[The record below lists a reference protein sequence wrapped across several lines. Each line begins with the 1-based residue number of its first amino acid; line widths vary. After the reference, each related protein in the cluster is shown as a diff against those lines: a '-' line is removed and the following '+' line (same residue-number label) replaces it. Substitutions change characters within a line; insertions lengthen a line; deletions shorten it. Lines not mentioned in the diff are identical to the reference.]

1 MSNIKSFIL
10 LIPLVL
16 LTACGESRNER
27 LAKAA
32 SLIKHGNIDQAYSI
46 YHSLYQDDPFDVKVI
61 RHLMQTSKERG
72 NPDAYLSWA
81 YELLKYHPWDR
92 EANILVSQHL
102 ANQKEWKDAILRL
115 LLASQD
121 SVYKKEKR
129 DIVMNINRLNLW
141 ILSDIENMR

>member
-1 MSNIKSFIL
+1 MFDIKSLLL
-10 LIPLVL
+10 LILIVSL
-16 LTACGESRNER
+16 AACDDNRNER
-27 LAKAA
+27 LAKATN
-32 SLIKHGNIDQAYSI
+32 LEMNGNIDQAYSI
-46 YHSLYQDDPFDVKVI
+46 YHSLYKDDPFDVEVI
-61 RHLMQTSKERG
+61 RHLMLASKERG
-72 NPDAYLSWA
+72 NPDDYLTWA

-92 EANILVSQHL
+92 EANILISQHL

-141 ILSDIENMR
+141 ILSDIEKKR